1 MFQRMTFS
9 LSTLAAIFS
18 VQLALAVATSGTTL
32 YDGNPGGRG
41 AGHLNQGA
49 AAIPDHPP
57 STGTGQ
63 AHLAKA
69 EGYYAIKQ
77 CSLALDEYAR
87 AGASLR
93 RNPDAVLHYAE
104 CDLEEGNAARATAIL
119 AQLPAS
125 DGERHF
131 AAGEMLVRHRSFAAA
146 AEEFGKAR
154 PFYRDLYAAAYDQTL
169 AYYNAG
175 NFAAAIN
182 TANGLLNQG
191 HRTAELADLAGEAY
205 LKNHQTQEAY
215 NAFRVATG
223 IDPQNEDSYVD
234 LCSLSLDM
242 EKFDLGVEIAD
253 VGLKHLPESS
263 RLHLQRGALLAMKG
277 DFDRAQQ
284 DFSAAA
290 SLAPGEVTP
299 LVSEGVLAMQTDHLD
314 QSVDILHRAATQA
327 PGSYLAQYWYAV
339 ALLRNGATPGSTAGD
354 QALSALEASVRSNPD
369 FWHSQADLGK
379 VLLDNSKVEPAIGHL
394 ERAATLNPDATT
406 PLYLLAQAYRRKGD
420 TERAQA
426 LIVRVSKMQ
435 AEDREGLTSDL
446 KHLVIEGTNS
456 RANWDGQSRSGAA
469 T

>member
-1 MFQRMTFS
+1 MFQRATVRVS
-9 LSTLAAIFS
+9 ILVSIFN
-18 VQLALAVATSGTTL
+18 VQLALAVAAHSAALYRSPRGSGTDHLEQDAGANPSERELSGAGQEHLARAEAYYAARQCGFALGEYEKTGANL
-32 YDGNPGGRG
+32 RGNP
-41 AGHLNQGA
+41 
-49 AAIPDHPP
+49 
-57 STGTGQ
+57 
-63 AHLAKA
+63 
-69 EGYYAIKQ
+69 E
-77 CSLALDEYAR
+77 
-87 AGASLR
+87 
-93 RNPDAVLHYAE
+93 AVLHYAQ
-104 CDLEEGNAARATAIL
+104 CGLEEGKGARVAAIL
-119 AQLPAS
+119 AQLPKS

-131 AAGEMLVRHRSFAAA
+131 AAGEMLARHRSFAAA

-154 PFYRDLYAAAYDQTL
+154 PFYRDPYTAGYDQTL

-175 NFAAAIN
+175 NFAAAIE
-182 TANGLLNQG
+182 TANELLNQG

-223 IDPQNEDSYVD
+223 IDPQNENAYVD
-234 LCSLSLDM
+234 LCSLSLDL
-242 EKFDLGVEIAD
+242 EKFDLGIEIAD
-253 VGLKHLPESS
+253 LGLKHLPDSS

-277 DFDRAQQ
+277 EFDRAQL

-290 SLAPGEVTP
+290 RLAPGEVTP

-314 QSVDILHRAATQA
+314 QSVDILRRAATQA

-339 ALLRNGATPGSTAGD
+339 ALLRNGATPGSPEGE

-379 VLLDNSKVEPAIGHL
+379 ALLDNSKVEPAIDHL
-394 ERAATLNPDATT
+394 ERAAALNPSATT

-435 AEDREGLTSDL
+435 AEDREELSSDL
-446 KHLVIEGTNS
+446 KHVVIEGTNS
-456 RANWDGQSRSGAA
+456 RAN
-469 T
+469 

>member
-1 MFQRMTFS
+1 MFQRTALR
-9 LSTLAAIFS
+9 LSALTLTFS
-18 VQLALAVATSGTTL
+18 VQLALAVATG
-32 YDGNPGGRG
+32 
-41 AGHLNQGA
+41 GA
-49 AAIPDHPP
+49 ARYGGSPGASDAD
-57 STGTGQ
+57 Q
-63 AHLAKA
+63 EHLAKA
-69 EGYYAIKQ
+69 EAHYAARQ
-77 CSLALDEYAR
+77 CSLALGDYAK

-104 CDLEEGNAARATAIL
+104 CDLEEGKGSRAPAIL

-146 AEEFGKAR
+146 ADEFGKAR
-154 PFYRDLYAAAYDQTL
+154 PFYRDPYAAGYNQTL

-175 NFAAAIN
+175 NFTAATN
-182 TANGLLNQG
+182 TANDLLNQG

-215 NAFRVATG
+215 NAFRLATG
-223 IDPQNEDSYVD
+223 IDPQNENGYVD
-234 LCSLSLDM
+234 LCSLSLDL
-242 EKFDLGVEIAD
+242 EKFDLGIEIAD
-253 VGLKHLPESS
+253 LGLKHLPDSA
-263 RLHLQRGALLAMKG
+263 RLHLERGALLAMKG
-277 DFDRAQQ
+277 EFDRAQQ

-290 SLAPGEVTP
+290 TLAPGEVTP
-299 LVSEGVLAMQTDHLD
+299 LVSEGVLAMQTDHLA

-339 ALLRNGATPGSTAGD
+339 ALLRNGATPGSAAGE
-354 QALSALEASVRSNPD
+354 QALSALEASVRSNAD

-379 VLLDNSKVEPAIGHL
+379 VLLDNSQVEPAIGHL
-394 ERAATLNPDATT
+394 ERAAALNPAATT

-420 TERAQA
+420 SERAQA

-435 AEDREGLTSDL
+435 AEDREELSSDL

-456 RANWDGQSRSGAA
+456 RAN
-469 T
+469 